1 MSRDHSLSEQLCHW
15 ALPSAMMS
23 VGVLTF
29 VAVARHSNA
38 EAGAASG
45 VVGIGSMTS
54 APSSMLAFGLYFG
67 FTLTSLTRLHGRPRR
82 GVRDRP
88 AVRR

>member
-1 MSRDHSLSEQLCHW
+1 
-15 ALPSAMMS
+15 MMS

-82 GVRDRP
+82 ESVTGLPYAGKRRCRP
-88 AVRR
+88 ALLRARD